1 MESRMKIKLL
11 SLVIAGCFGAAAVSQ
26 NADKKAEP
34 KLDGVWVTVTL
45 EYNGKDM
52 SQKYPFRFNIKG
64 NDCVIEGN
72 DAVKKEYAKLKFKFD
87 PTTTPKSVDITVAG
101 GVQKDAVIEGIYEVK
116 DGQLKICAKVLGNE
130 RPTKFESPGGSS
142 VVLLVMKREP

>member
-1 MESRMKIKLL
+1 MLTLL
-11 SLVIAGCFGAAAVSQ
+11 TFGCFGAAAVSQ
-26 NADKKAEP
+26 EADQKDEG

-45 EYNGKDM
+45 EYNGKDVG
-52 SQKYPFRFNIKG
+52 QKYPFRFNIKG

-87 PTTTPKSVDITVAG
+87 NTTTPKSVDISVVG
-101 GVQKDAVIEGIYEVK
+101 GIQKDAVIEGIYEVK
-116 DGQLKICAKVLGNE
+116 EGQLKICAKVLGNE